1 MENIKVLIVED
12 NSLVAEDCSET
23 LLNLGYTVIDIVA
36 YGEKAVEVAR
46 THRPDLV
53 LMDIKLRGQM
63 DGIRAAE
70 QIYFQ
75 FKIPVVYVSAF
86 SDTAL
91 LERARKAGPFGYIVK
106 PFSERELAATLAM
119 VTERT
124 RIEKENR
131 RLLEE
136 IKEKEE
142 YFRLLTETAGEI
154 ILSIN
159 LKGDIQFVNKK
170 GLEVSGYTIEEAK
183 KSNFERFIPPSKIK
197 HLKKLL
203 EKRAKGYA
211 ETLFYETVFITKD
224 GSRIPVEVNS
234 NLIAPKGK
242 PVGVLVT
249 ARDITDRKKNEQER
263 EKMISKLEDAL
274 ENIKTLKGLIPI
286 CSSCHKIR
294 DDKGYWNFLESYI
307 QQHSDA
313 QFSHSI
319 CPDCAEKFYGEEDWF
334 SNYKDKLK

>member
-1 MENIKVLIVED
+1 
-12 NSLVAEDCSET
+12 
-23 LLNLGYTVIDIVA
+23 
-36 YGEKAVEVAR
+36 
-46 THRPDLV
+46 
-53 LMDIKLRGQM
+53 
-63 DGIRAAE
+63 
-70 QIYFQ
+70 
-75 FKIPVVYVSAF
+75 
-86 SDTAL
+86 
-91 LERARKAGPFGYIVK
+91 
-106 PFSERELAATLAM
+106 M